1 MEKIKRR
8 VTNMKDKMSPKHKR
22 TKDGFMKPKAKQP
35 IKNVEG
41 KAITRFDRVYRKLG
55 NLLIPESKR
64 IDIVLIHPDSKA
76 DDGSLSSKEK
86 RKIQV
91 REKLREIFENTLRDE
106 GFIVEESVLKD
117 KVYKKIHC
125 PFKRLCIEAE
135 TTNLEMPLLGLVNP
149 EDKPTNSCAKFVY
162 DKFVTDKD
170 TVDYISARF
179 MVERI
184 HLFDNHHDPSNFFRP
199 AVRTL
204 LVDHI
209 LINMNIREDVQKDDI
224 MLLDDDVDEEDDW
237 KTRTKKKTDTITL
250 AIDKELQKLNFPYMK
265 KIGVYTDKLILHE
278 ASEASKIYEE
288 QRDGA
293 THDDPEEAQEEKAPL
308 PPAMDLDEDPRKIL
322 NDEWT
327 KLFKFQP
334 LTKIRNYFGEKIAFY
349 FAWSGL
355 LTTSLWVPMLLGLAI
370 FIYGIVNSASSST
383 DSGSTSNNESTVTEI
398 LTVIKEAC
406 DNEATPYYAMIICV
420 WGTLFLELWKRK
432 TSTLAYEWDVDEF
445 EATEPDRPEFYGT
458 KAREDPVTG
467 EEDWYYPMRE
477 QLKKFLLSG
486 LTLIF
491 MLCVVLASVL
501 GVIVYRVFA
510 SVDYCPNISPQAC
523 VMVTTVVSSLLNTI
537 SILILSKLYDWLARK
552 LTDWENHRTQTSY
565 DDALIVKLFAFQ
577 FANNYAS
584 CFYIAFVRGRF
595 GEDGIFGLGPKYN
608 DKCEPN
614 GNCMSELSFQIL
626 ILIICKP
633 LPKFF
638 TDVVLP
644 WLQRLWRKRP
654 QCCCKRK
661 VEGVQEKLTFVQKE
675 ALKPSLGD
683 FTMGEYTEKIIQY
696 GFLMLFA
703 ASLPIA
709 PLIALFT
716 NLIDIRVDAKRMLWW
731 YRRPLAK
738 IAQDIGTWYIILQFV
753 NVCGVI
759 SNGFLI
765 AFTSSWGQQYDVYTR
780 LWIVVG
786 FEHIVFALKFIL
798 AYLIPDVPAVVQL
811 ASRKNMHHMSIVMR
825 KDREKLEEE
834 LTELINNPPQPESPY
849 KELPNVYR
857 EKENDDEWQPVD
869 EEQHQRSSPKQ
880 KRRHRVDEENAY
892 EEIDNNDIR
901 KLKKKK
907 KKKKHHQ
914 QEDREDEDI
923 EPPPYSE
930 EPSYRSDPQY
940 YTSRDQ
946 ESSRPIYFKVKGPQG
961 QVFTELP
968 VSERT
973 RHSSKH
979 SAISSSHI
987 TVKGPRG
994 EFIKELPMSTDRRY
1008 RLKHSDD
1015 SMA

>member
-1 MEKIKRR
+1 
-8 VTNMKDKMSPKHKR
+8 MKDKMSPKHKR

-41 KAITRFDRVYRKLG
+41 KAITRFDRVYRNLG

-76 DDGSLSSKEK
+76 DNSSLSSKEK

-91 REKLREIFENTLRDE
+91 RDKLREIFENTLRDE

-135 TTNLEMPLLGLVNP
+135 TTNLEMPLKDLVNP
-149 EDKPTNSCAKFVY
+149 EEIPTNSCAKFVY
-162 DKFVTDKD
+162 DKFVTDKN

-179 MVERI
+179 LVERI

-237 KTRTKKKTDTITL
+237 KTRTKKKTDTIKL

-278 ASEASKIYEE
+278 ASEASKIHEE

-293 THDDPEEAQEEKAPL
+293 TNDDPEEAQEERAPL
-308 PPAMDLDEDPRKIL
+308 PQTMDLDEDPRKIL

-349 FAWSGL
+349 FAWTGL

-383 DSGSTSNNESTVTEI
+383 DSGSASNNGSTVTEI

-432 TSTLAYEWDVDEF
+432 TNTLAYEWDVDEF

-510 SVDYCPNISPQAC
+510 SVDYCPNMSAQAC

-565 DDALIVKLFAFQ
+565 NDALIVKLFAFQ

-644 WLQRLWRKRP
+644 LLQRLWRKRP
-654 QCCCKRK
+654 QWCCKRK
-661 VEGVQEKLTFVQKE
+661 VEGIQEKLTFVQKE

-811 ASRKNMHHMSIVMR
+811 ASRKNMHHMSIVLR

-834 LTELINNPPQPESPY
+834 LSELIKNPPQPESPY
-849 KELPNVYR
+849 KELPNVYM

-869 EEQHQRSSPKQ
+869 EEQQLRSSPKQ
-880 KRRHRVDEENAY
+880 KRRHRVDEENDY
-892 EEIDNNDIR
+892 EEIDNNAIR

-914 QEDREDEDI
+914 QEDREDDDI

-940 YTSRDQ
+940 YTTRDQ
-946 ESSRPIYFKVKGPQG
+946 ERPIYFKVKGPQG

-968 VSERT
+968 ISERT
-973 RHSSKH
+973 RRSSKH

-994 EFIKELPMSTDRRY
+994 EFINELPMSSDRRY